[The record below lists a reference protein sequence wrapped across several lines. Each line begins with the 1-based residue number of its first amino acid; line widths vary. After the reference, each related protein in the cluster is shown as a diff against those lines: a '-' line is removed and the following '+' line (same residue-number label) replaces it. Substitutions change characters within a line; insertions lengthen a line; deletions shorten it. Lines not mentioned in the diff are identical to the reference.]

1 MTLSPLSLSR
11 VVREL
16 IRYQVDTVQDE
27 DEDSNSPLHLA
38 CFNGHL
44 AVAKVLIN
52 ANCNVEARY
61 AWEGSRERGGERREE
76 RGC

>member
-61 AWEGSRERGGERREE
+61 AWEGGGRV
-76 RGC
+76 